1 MPIDAPNLDD
11 LTYAEIVERAKQL
24 IPVYC
29 PEWTNFNDAD
39 PGMTLV
45 QLFAWMTEMTIYRL
59 NRVPDATYVHFLNF
73 IGERRGAALPARTLV
88 SFRKIND
95 KTGPVTVPKLTEVAT
110 VQTEDVDEVRFLT
123 SRDLTV
129 LGPRMERI
137 LGLNVTGERDIDRV
151 RLAAERIMNP
161 DPELPPVYEL
171 GEAAGQDAG
180 LPLLELDEVRDN
192 LNANIYDQF
201 LYVGHNMLERLHT
214 DDEITLH
221 LELKGDESGKLF
233 ELQRFF
239 RWEHL
244 GPDGEWVP
252 WEDNRKLFASG
263 LDPQPALADWEE
275 SERQLVS
282 DSGRNFSRFWI
293 RGALDFEKYYLELI
307 REHPKGRFKPRR
319 GRTRPMELRVEPVG
333 TTTLQFAFS
342 EPIRPGLRESLIIRF
357 PRLSLTVNPT
367 YVPGMEW
374 FYLTEDGR
382 WASLPERN
390 LRIRGLDANI
400 QGPLPADCAT
410 PVQVQATRTKAVDLA
425 AITDEG
431 ELVVSLE
438 RQIQLQ
444 MFKGPNINRLEATSL
459 ESVPIEPF
467 SNSEFNLKPVENQA
481 LYIGSDVFEDT
492 VERVAFEWG
501 YFFKNWKYPRAG
513 ATGLEDDLR
522 RYSLKLEYRDKHK
535 WRTIKLMDDEGTEYD
550 EFCFADMQP
559 NFDQEDQFFR
569 VRMMLQPPK
578 QMKGIAPVALNGVKT
593 YWIRLILTEGDLT
606 DQEEVNIGQTQ
617 TSKVDKEG
625 EQGAAREASNI
636 FINKDVHYFPQIF
649 ELKVQH
655 RGARRKKAAGDGP
668 QWYSHV
674 LHDFEAIGVNYNRNN
689 PRFTSIRPLVSRG
702 SRKATSFPWVA
713 TVDINK
719 PGRWVYMQFDRALQS
734 DEEFSVYFRM
744 TAEPVRGAERDA
756 KWEYLDGDRWRELR
770 FLPTPFDFRGSGFLR
785 FIIPKLGT
793 SSGDGVRWVRCLV
806 PDRVRRADGTMGVAR
821 YPRLT
826 HVMLNAAEVVNLQR
840 RVLERFSAF
849 GIPNQTVNLL
859 FGPMVVLDHELRQ
872 ALPEDL
878 HNEEFI
884 SLAVNEGDDT
894 RDWEWSEDDDLR
906 DADRQSAMYAVDP
919 ARSTIRF
926 GDGVH
931 GVIPKSG
938 THNIVVQ
945 HYYTT
950 DGLGGNVPAE
960 SISVCPT
967 FGSQVV
973 VNNPF
978 PATGG
983 RDVETVDDLV
993 RRAPKA
999 LTGRSRAVTTDDF
1012 ELIAKEASGTL
1023 ARCHAYKDPMDDPW
1037 VVRLTVLPERDLRT
1051 KEIPDAE
1058 EIGLLRAVRDYVT
1071 ERCLINTQ
1079 VKVDMAELVS
1089 IAVELQC
1096 RLQPGTNP
1104 SGVRERAEEWVVRF
1118 LDPYEGGVDGEGW
1131 PFGELPRAED
1141 LQHIITEIPE
1151 IRHVEHC
1158 EVTRAANPGSP
1169 LSVSRRLDPRTVKP
1183 RQLFVLAASPTVA
1196 VEEG

>member
-95 KTGPVTVPKLTEVAT
+95 KTGPVVVPKLTEVAT
-110 VQTEDVDEVRFLT
+110 VQTEDVDEVRFIT
-123 SRDLTV
+123 SRNVTV
-129 LGPRMERI
+129 QGPRLDRI
-137 LGLNVTGERDIDRV
+137 LGLNVEGERDIDRT
-151 RLAAERIMNP
+151 RLAVESILPADP
-161 DPELPPVYEL
+161 DAPPVYPL
-171 GEAAGQDAG
+171 GEAAGIDAG
-180 LPLLELDEVRDN
+180 LPLLELDDVRDN
-192 LNANIYDQF
+192 LNANVYDQF

-221 LELKGDESGKLF
+221 LELKGDENGKLF

-244 GPDGEWVP
+244 LADGTWDAWP
-252 WEDNRKLFASG
+252 DNRKLFASG
-263 LDPQPALADWEE
+263 LDPQPPLAEWPEQ
-275 SERQLVS
+275 ERELVS
-282 DSGRNFSRFWI
+282 DQGKNFSRYWI

-342 EPIRPGLRESLIIRF
+342 EPIRPGLREALIIRF
-357 PRLSLTVNPT
+357 PRLSLRVNPT

-382 WASLPERN
+382 WAQLPDRN

-400 QGPLPADCAT
+400 EGPLPADAAT
-410 PVQVQATRTKAVDLA
+410 PVQVQAQRTKAVDLA
-425 AITDEG
+425 AVTDEG

-438 RQIQLQ
+438 RQIKLEL
-444 MFKGPNINRLEATSL
+444 FKGPNINRLESTSL
-459 ESVPIEPF
+459 ESVPLEPF

-492 VERVAFEWG
+492 VERVGFEFG

-513 ATGLEDDLR
+513 AVGLEDDLR
-522 RYSLKLEYRDKHK
+522 RYSWKLEYRDKHK
-535 WRTIKLMDDEGTEYD
+535 WKPVKLVDDEGTEFED
-550 EFCFADMQP
+550 FCFADMQP

-569 VRMMLQPPK
+569 VRMMLQPPE
-578 QMKGIAPVALNGVKT
+578 QLKGIAPVELNGVKT
-593 YWIRLILTEGDLT
+593 YWIRLVLNEADLT

-636 FINKDVHYFPQIF
+636 FINRDLHYFPQFYEI
-649 ELKVQH
+649 KVQH
-655 RGARRKKAAGDGP
+655 RGARKRRRAGDGP
-668 QWYSHV
+668 EWYSHV
-674 LHDFEAIGVNYNRNN
+674 LHDFEAIAVNYNRDN

-702 SRKATSFPWVA
+702 SRKVTSFPWVA
-713 TVDINK
+713 PVDINK
-719 PGRWVYMQFDRALQS
+719 PGRWVYMAFDRPLQP

-744 TAEPVRGAERDA
+744 TAEPVRGSEREA
-756 KWEYLDGDRWRELR
+756 RWEYLDGDRWRELR

-785 FIIPKLGT
+785 FLIPKLGT
-793 SSGDGVRWVRCLV
+793 SNGDGVKWVRCQV

-826 HVMLNAAEVVNLQR
+826 HVLLNAAEVVNLQR
-840 RVLERFSAF
+840 RELERFSAF
-849 GIPNQTVNLL
+849 GVPNQTVNLL
-859 FGPMVVLDHELRQ
+859 FGPMVVLDGEVKQ

-878 HNEEFI
+878 HNESFI
-884 SLAVNEGDDT
+884 SIGVDEGDER
-894 RDWEWSEDDDLR
+894 RDWTWSEDDDLR
-906 DADRQSAMYAVDP
+906 DADRYSAQYAVDP
-919 ARSTIRF
+919 ARSTLRF

-931 GVIPKSG
+931 GVIPKAG
-938 THNIVVQ
+938 THNIVVN

-950 DGLGGNVPAE
+950 DGLEGNVPAD
-960 SISVCPT
+960 SISVCPA

-983 RDVETVDDLV
+983 RDVETVEDLV

-999 LTGRSRAVTTDDF
+999 LTGRSRAVTTEDF

-1023 ARCHAYKDPMDDPW
+1023 ARCHAYKDPGDDPW

-1058 EIGLLRAVRDYVT
+1058 EIGLLRAVRDYVS

-1079 VKVDMAELVS
+1079 VKVEMAQLVG

-1096 RLQPGTNP
+1096 RLHPGTNP
-1104 SGVRERAEEWVVRF
+1104 SGVRERAEAWVVHF
-1118 LDPYEGGVDGEGW
+1118 LDPYVGGVDGAGW

-1141 LQHIITEIPE
+1141 LQHIVTDIPE

-1158 EVTRAANPGSP
+1158 EVTRALPPGAP
-1169 LSVSRRLDPRTVKP
+1169 ATVSRRLDPRAVKP
-1183 RQLFVLAASPTVA
+1183 RQLFVLAGNPTVA
-1196 VEEG
+1196 VDED